1 MVLDDVIVTMATVV
15 DKTIPLMTGVDQ
27 LLHNINHITVT
38 FIRQFAMNV
47 KLI

>member
-27 LLHNINHITVT
+27 PTAQYQSHNGYIYQAICYEC
-38 FIRQFAMNV
+38 
-47 KLI
+47 